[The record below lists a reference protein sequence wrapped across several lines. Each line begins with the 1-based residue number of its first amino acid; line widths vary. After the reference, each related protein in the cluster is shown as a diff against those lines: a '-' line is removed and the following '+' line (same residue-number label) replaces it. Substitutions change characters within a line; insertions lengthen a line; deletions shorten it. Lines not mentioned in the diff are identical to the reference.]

1 MVKKKSVFK
10 SLVFLTVVA
19 HYTLFFAL
27 VLSAPYLLIYEAWY
41 VAIPVVVWLINLMA
55 MPVRCPLTT
64 LENKF
69 RALAGM
75 PKINGFVSRWIL
87 FREK

>member
-1 MVKKKSVFK
+1 MV
-10 SLVFLTVVA
+10 LI

-27 VLSAPYLLIYEAWY
+27 ILSAPYLVLYEAWY
-41 VAIPVVVWLINLMA
+41 VSIPVVVWLVNLMTL
-55 MPVRCPLTT
+55 PVRCPLTT
-64 LENKF
+64 LENRL